1 MADDEYNLFS
11 LTILTRLYS
20 FPGLSCL
27 GHLLVQTQAAE
38 TCRVQ
43 LHLVH
48 LQHRSPGPAFTEMK
62 TEQGLDEE
70 STGLKETQP
79 GHRRSWQGGE
89 VLVRD
94 EEI

>member
-1 MADDEYNLFS
+1 MADDEQDLFS
-11 LTILTRLYS
+11 LTVLTRLNS
-20 FPGLSCL
+20 FPGLRCL

-38 TCRVQ
+38 PGRVQ

-48 LQHRSPGPAFTEMK
+48 FQHRSPGPTFTENK
-62 TEQGLDEE
+62 TGRGLDDG
-70 STGLKETQP
+70 SLGINKEVP

-94 EEI
+94 EEV